1 MIVMKLSPSLQKR
14 RAAHEFQVRLK
25 GMPRFEFEIRWM
37 YDIGVCDS
45 VWTFCWSNCRN
56 HKIATYFVDSCDMGG
71 LTTNPSEVWMNT
83 WVDIAEPVYAFAA
96 SHNAFVCF
104 EATLEPM

>member
-1 MIVMKLSPSLQKR
+1 MT
-14 RAAHEFQVRLK
+14 RLLVEAEQI
-25 GMPRFEFEIRWM
+25 P
-37 YDIGVCDS
+37 
-45 VWTFCWSNCRN
+45 
-56 HKIATYFVDSCDMGG
+56 GG

-96 SHNAFVCF
+96 SHNAFVSF